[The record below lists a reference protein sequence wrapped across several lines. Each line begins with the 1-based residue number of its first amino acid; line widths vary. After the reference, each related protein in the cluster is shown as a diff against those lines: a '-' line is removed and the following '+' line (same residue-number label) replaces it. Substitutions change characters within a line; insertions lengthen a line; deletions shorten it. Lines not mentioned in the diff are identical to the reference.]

1 MIVSLD
7 KIDYQILKR
16 LIEDGRTSYRAIAD
30 ETELTDVAIKKRVDA
45 LKRKGVISSISA
57 NLDLSVLGFEKPVFV
72 QVRTDLSKH
81 KDILKKV
88 KSFEHVAEV
97 YQTMGEYN
105 MLLKAVLPDME
116 STKEFLERL
125 GSLDG
130 VLDMKSMMVLDKAKS
145 TNSLPSTVLQKRL

>member
-45 LKRKGVISSISA
+45 LKRKGVIASISA
-57 NLDLSVLGFEKPVFV
+57 NLDLSVLGFEKPVFA

-81 KDILKKV
+81 RDVLKKV
-88 KSFEHVAEV
+88 ESFEHVAEV

-130 VLDMKSMMVLDKAKS
+130 VLDMKSMIVLDKVKS

>member
-1 MIVSLD
+1 MFVSLD
-7 KIDYQILKR
+7 KIDFQILKR

-57 NLDLSVLGFEKPVFV
+57 NLDLSVLGFSKPVFI
-72 QVRTDLSKH
+72 QMRTDLSKH
-81 KDILKKV
+81 KDVIKKV
-88 KSFEHVAEV
+88 QGFEHVFEV

-105 MLLKAVLPDME
+105 MLIKAILPDLE
-116 STKEFLERL
+116 STKEFISRL

-130 VLDMKSMMVLDKAKS
+130 VLDMKSMLVLESCKS
-145 TNSLPSTVLQKRL
+145 GKTLPSTVLQKRL